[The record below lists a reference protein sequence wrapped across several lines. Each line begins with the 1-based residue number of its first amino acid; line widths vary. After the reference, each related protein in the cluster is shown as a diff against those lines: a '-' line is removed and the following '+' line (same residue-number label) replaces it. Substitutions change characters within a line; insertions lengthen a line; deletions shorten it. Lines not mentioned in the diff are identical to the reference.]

1 MGLLERW
8 DARNQRRMEELAR
21 RAATPRKRPH
31 PFWRVFAVAIIGFQG
46 LLVAGAAIGFVTLL
60 VKAEWKFAA
69 IAACVVLIDVVV
81 LLADRDMLRDRA
93 NH

>member
-21 RAATPRKRPH
+21 RADRRRKRPH
-31 PFWRVFAVAIIGFQG
+31 PFWRVLAVAILGFQG

-60 VKAEWKFAA
+60 IKAEWKFAA
-69 IAACVVLIDVVV
+69 LAACVVLIGVVV
-81 LLADRDMLRDRA
+81 LLADREMLRDRS